1 MHHDSV
7 GAPIQALCDGFLD
20 VIAIRLEGAAV
31 EKTGEICKFTVHGQ
45 AICHVYHRRD
55 KLDVYIRWDPDRAD
69 ELVELARH
77 LDLSFRL
84 RSSFEKNWARRWP
97 IHFHIKSHS
106 ELARFESIVLMSA
119 DWLGFH
125 VNAYSGGAFELDRA
139 RIGIWPEGGVRTLLV
154 NGYERSPS
162 ARAACLN
169 HYGTSCSVCG
179 FDFEARYG
187 EIGRGFIHVHH
198 LVPIASVGQSYL
210 VDPIR
215 DLCPVCPN
223 CHEMLHRREP
233 PYSIE
238 ELRCL
243 VR

>member
-1 MHHDSV
+1 MYIRNNDDIHRLMPIMLRSAGALRGLSDKRQIDDDSI
-7 GAPIQALCDGFLD
+7 AHEIQA
-20 VIAIRLEGAAV
+20 
-31 EKTGEICKFTVHGQ
+31 
-45 AICHVYHRRD
+45 
-55 KLDVYIRWDPDRAD
+55 PD
-69 ELVELARH
+69 
-77 LDLSFRL
+77 
-84 RSSFEKNWARRWP
+84 
-97 IHFHIKSHS
+97 
-106 ELARFESIVLMSA
+106 
-119 DWLGFH
+119 
-125 VNAYSGGAFELDRA
+125 AF
-139 RIGIWPEGGVRTLLV
+139 PEGGRRTVVL
-154 NGYERSPS
+154 NAYERSPS

-169 HYGTSCSVCG
+169 HHGTSCSVCG